1 MRVRACAAL
10 LVAGLAIRPEPAAAQ
25 RTGDRARL
33 VFTVSGAYI
42 ASSGLWTVPVQP
54 VEDQLP
60 ADTFFLSRS
69 IKRNFGAGFAGTYY
83 PGAHVGLTAE
93 AFLIGLGYED
103 TCRLLPPP
111 GQNARNVSLCR
122 SINLRDRSAASVAFS
137 LGGIFRLA
145 SREFISPF
153 FSAGAGFLFN
163 NQSSV
168 LKSGLATSNNQTG
181 EFVVYDDDNR
191 TRIRPA
197 FRLGAGTTVALGK
210 AYHLRV
216 EVRDNIV
223 GIERVTGVKSVLAQI
238 PPHEN
243 SYKSLWSVHIGVD
256 VVLEKQRGRR
266 Y

>member
-1 MRVRACAAL
+1 MRVRGFAAL
-10 LVAGLAIRPEPAAAQ
+10 LVAGLAIRPAPAAAQ
-25 RTGDRARL
+25 RTGERARL

-42 ASSGLWTVPVQP
+42 GGSGLWTVPQQP
-54 VEDQLP
+54 IEDQLP
-60 ADTFFLSRS
+60 ADTLFLSRS
-69 IKRNFGAGFAGTYY
+69 IKRTFGAGFAGTYY
-83 PGAHVGLTAE
+83 PGAHVGLSAE

-103 TCRLLPPP
+103 TCRITP
-111 GQNARNVSLCR
+111 GDNARNVSACR

-137 LGGIFRLA
+137 VGGIFRVA

-153 FSAGAGFLFN
+153 VSAGAGFLFN
-163 NQSSV
+163 NQSSI
-168 LKSGLATSNNQTG
+168 LTSGFVSTSTENG

-197 FRLGAGTTVALGK
+197 FRLGGGATVALGK
-210 AYHLRV
+210 AYHLRI

-223 GIERVTGVKSVLAQI
+223 GIERVTGVKPTLDQI

-243 SYKSLWSVHIGVD
+243 VYKSLWSLHVGVD
-256 VVLEKQRGRR
+256 VILERQRGRR

>member
-1 MRVRACAAL
+1 MHLRACAAL
-10 LVAGLAIRPEPAAAQ
+10 LVAGLALSGAPATAQ

-33 VFTVSGAYI
+33 VFTVSGTYI
-42 ASSGLWTVPVQP
+42 GGTGLWTVPVQP

-60 ADTFFLSRS
+60 ADTFFLSRN
-69 IKRNFGAGFAGTYY
+69 IKRTFGAGFAGSYY
-83 PGAHVGLTAE
+83 PGAHLGLSVE

-111 GQNARNVSLCR
+111 GQNARNVSLCGAIDR
-122 SINLRDRSAASVAFS
+122 RDRSAASVVFS
-137 LGGIFRLA
+137 VGGIYRVA

-153 FSAGAGFLFN
+153 VSAGGGFLFN
-163 NQSSV
+163 NVSSI
-168 LKSGLATSNNQTG
+168 LTSGFVSTRTETG
-181 EFVVYDDDNR
+181 EFVLYDDDDR

-197 FRLGAGTTVALGK
+197 FRLGAGATVALAK

-223 GIERVTGVKSVLAQI
+223 GIERVTGVKPTLSQI

-243 SYKSLWSVHIGVD
+243 TYKSLWSVHVGVD
-256 VVLEKQRGRR
+256 VILERQRGRR